1 MWNSRARIRPSR
13 TLPYD
18 VVIFWDVVRG
28 YLYTMSPPLVDVSLS
43 DFYLIRL
50 SNLAYFIHLMLSP
63 WCSIISI
70 CVEPLKPIPLY
81 LVWFRT
87 LISRWPYQLLDD
99 FNTIMESWHLHNI
112 MQYYLLLSFFFLGII
127 FFYLFISCYFG
138 LFHNNMLFFLDK
150 WNNKLKIY
158 IYKVVWS
165 KFKF

>member
-63 WCSIISI
+63 WCSSSIISI

-112 MQYYLLLSFFFLGII
+112 IQYYLLLSFFFGDYLLLS
-127 FFYLFISCYFG
+127 FYIMLFWFIS
-138 LFHNNMLFFLDK
+138 
-150 WNNKLKIY
+150 
-158 IYKVVWS
+158 
-165 KFKF
+165 